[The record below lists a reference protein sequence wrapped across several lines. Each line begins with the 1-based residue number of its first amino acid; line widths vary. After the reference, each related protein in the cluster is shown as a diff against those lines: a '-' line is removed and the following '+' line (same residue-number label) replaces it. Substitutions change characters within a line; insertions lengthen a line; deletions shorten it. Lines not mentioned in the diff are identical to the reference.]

1 MFALKYGDSRRR
13 LYAIHRE
20 TAMKTAAIAVAVV
33 TLGLCACGADAPPPP
48 KAAAAQPAQPLPNS
62 NVFSS
67 DVRALQ
73 KAKDVQKTVDE
84 QKEAQDKEI
93 EDQGG

>member
-1 MFALKYGDSRRR
+1 
-13 LYAIHRE
+13 
-20 TAMKTAAIAVAVV
+20 
-33 TLGLCACGADAPPPP
+33 
-48 KAAAAQPAQPLPNS
+48 
-62 NVFSS
+62 VFSS